1 MILLLEGAAILA
13 APNHRRHHNVRDE
26 HLQAYIDE
34 AVFPET
40 RMEPERYT
48 PDEPRFRS
56 YCCVVDFDR
65 EMSEHIGEILEPFR
79 ESGFDIVKLSGSV
92 DGVKSEELYLISW
105 DKRA

>member
-1 MILLLEGAAILA
+1 M
-13 APNHRRHHNVRDE
+13 
-26 HLQAYIDE
+26 
-34 AVFPET
+34 FPET